1 MADQPSKQGT
11 VPMTG
16 AYVKQHHRM
25 AAGEKVDGQNI
36 PATPAQSSPKTP
48 A

>member
-1 MADQPSKQGT
+1 MNDTKGKE

-16 AYVKQHHRM
+16 AFVKQHKRM
-25 AAGEKVDGQNI
+25 AAGEKTDGQKL
-36 PATPAQSSPKTP
+36 PAAPSTPKTP

>member
-1 MADQPSKQGT
+1 MADQPKPQGT

-16 AYVKQHHRM
+16 AFVKQHHRM
-25 AAGEKVDGQNI
+25 AAGSTENGQTVPAA
-36 PATPAQSSPKTP
+36 PATPKTP

>member
-1 MADQPSKQGT
+1 MSDKPKTGT

-16 AYVKQHHRM
+16 ALVKQHHRM
-25 AAGEKVDGQNI
+25 AAGEKVTGQTL
-36 PATPAQSSPKTP
+36 PPEPKMQKTP

>member
-1 MADQPSKQGT
+1 MSDKPTTGT

-16 AYVKQHHRM
+16 ALVKQHHRM
-25 AAGEKVDGQNI
+25 AAGQPVTGQTQ
-36 PATPAQSSPKTP
+36 PAAPNMPKTP